1 MSNLQTGKG
10 KRNKELRQKLAR
22 EESKLDRAVQTGTRE
37 DILDCLGSLRGA
49 LELCIAQYERKAGIV
64 PNGSLHERILLL
76 EEKHQLT
83 PDQASDAHRIRM
95 ITNEAV
101 HFYGNAQDRTTHKYL
116 EHLDK
121 KGLADLAREV
131 FSTVERLAA
140 ASQQVQTNLP
150 PKEMSRN
157 TKPQVEMSKKTVPS
171 EETSQKTEPSEK
183 DSAKKDP
190 YLVIFMGILA
200 IAFICLLLSKF
211 LQ

>member
-1 MSNLQTGKG
+1 MSNLQTGKE
-10 KRNKELRQKLAR
+10 NKELRQKLAR

-49 LELCIAQYERKAGIV
+49 LELCIAQYERKAGIA

-76 EEKHQLT
+76 EETHLLT

-140 ASQQVQTNLP
+140 ASQPVQTSLTAG
-150 PKEMSRN
+150 ERMSRK
-157 TKPQVEMSKKTVPS
+157 TKSQEEMSKKTVLS
-171 EETSQKTEPSEK
+171 EETFIKTEPSEK

-190 YLVIFMGILA
+190 YLVIFMGILM
-200 IAFICLLLSKF
+200 IAFLCLLLSKF

>member
-10 KRNKELRQKLAR
+10 KLYKELLQKLAR

-49 LELCIAQYERKAGIV
+49 LELCIAQYEGKAGIV

-76 EEKHQLT
+76 EEKHLLT
-83 PDQASDAHRIRM
+83 TDQASDAHRIRM

-131 FSTVERLAA
+131 FSAVERLAEA
-140 ASQQVQTNLP
+140 TQPVQTGLP
-150 PKEMSRN
+150 SEKMARK
-157 TKPQVEMSKKTVPS
+157 TKPQEEMPK
-171 EETSQKTEPSEK
+171 KTEPSEETFIKTEPSGK

-190 YLVIFMGILA
+190 YLVIFMGILV

-211 LQ
+211 L